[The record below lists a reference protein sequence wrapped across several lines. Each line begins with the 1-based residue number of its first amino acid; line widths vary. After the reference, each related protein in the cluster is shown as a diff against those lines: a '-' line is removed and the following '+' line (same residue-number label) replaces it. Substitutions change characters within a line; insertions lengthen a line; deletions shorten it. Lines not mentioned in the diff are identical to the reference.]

1 MDREPYRKALD
12 DLSFSDDFQARTEA
26 LLRDRARDMEKERN
40 MTKFGATKKTVLLAA
55 AMAALP
61 AVSVSAAVLWL
72 SPSQVAEHVEEP
84 LLAQLGKKYGKSSAQ
99 IILRWH
105 IQDGN
110 IVIPGSKNPAHIK
123 DNFDLF
129 DFALTEDEMSAIA
142 ALDKQVRYYTSTP
155 EQLAKYA
162 QMVPPV
168 DEQK

>member
-1 MDREPYRKALD
+1 MI
-12 DLSFSDDFQARTEA
+12 QAWYP
-26 LLRDRARDMEKERN
+26 LGHGD
-40 MTKFGATKKTVLLAA
+40 KTL
-55 AMAALP
+55 M
-61 AVSVSAAVLWL
+61 
-72 SPSQVAEHVEEP
+72 EEP